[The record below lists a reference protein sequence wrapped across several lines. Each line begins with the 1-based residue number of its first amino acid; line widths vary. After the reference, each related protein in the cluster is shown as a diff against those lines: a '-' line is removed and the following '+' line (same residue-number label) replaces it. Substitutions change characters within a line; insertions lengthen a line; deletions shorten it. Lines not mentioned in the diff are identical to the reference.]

1 MLPVPVVQF
10 QQENLMSSFTPPVVS
25 LVRGLARTALL
36 ASLVVAIGA
45 HSAVGQSA
53 TQLKS
58 SPPLSSGEVSLD
70 LPNAPPATVEI
81 DLSRGLIRHALSL
94 GDAAI
99 AGFLDGLKTE
109 ASSQTADSAKFIAGQ
124 LTSARE
130 LSDIASEAIH
140 EVHVRV
146 WDSLP
151 NEGQVVERA
160 LEHFDTELEGTNWE
174 QVLSVR
180 DKNDSVRVF
189 VQRDSQAESIRGV
202 FVIVGDGNDLVL
214 ANATGDLSPDKVQ
227 RFVSSATK
235 VAMKLGLD
243 KELNKVVGELK
254 REMAGRR

>member
-1 MLPVPVVQF
+1 
-10 QQENLMSSFTPPVVS
+10 MSSFIHPAVS

-36 ASLVVAIGA
+36 AALVVAVGA

-53 TQLKS
+53 TPQKS
-58 SPPLSSGEVSLD
+58 SESPSSSGSRSAGQVSLD
-70 LPNAPPATVEI
+70 LPDAPPATVEI

-99 AGFLDGLKTE
+99 AGFLEGLKTD
-109 ASSQTADSAKFIAGQ
+109 ANAQTADSAKFIAGQ

-146 WDSLP
+146 WDALP
-151 NEGQVVERA
+151 DDRQVIDQA
-160 LEHFDTELEGTNWE
+160 LKHFDAELEGTNWE

-180 DKNDSVRVF
+180 DKNDSVRVY
-189 VQRDSQAESIRGV
+189 VQRDGEAESVRGV
-202 FVIVGDGNDLVL
+202 FVIAGDGNDLVL

-235 VAMKLGLD
+235 IAMKLGLD
-243 KELNKVVGELK
+243 KELNKAVAEIK
-254 REMAGRR
+254 REMAGGR